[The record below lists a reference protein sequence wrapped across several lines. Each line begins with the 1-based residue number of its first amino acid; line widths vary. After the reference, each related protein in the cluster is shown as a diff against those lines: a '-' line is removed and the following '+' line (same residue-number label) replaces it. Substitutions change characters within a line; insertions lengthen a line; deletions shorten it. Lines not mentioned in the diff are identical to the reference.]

1 MAETR
6 ALVTRNLTL
15 DTWRMIEAVAPVIH
29 KSRLFG
35 VTSPEAAAAIA
46 LKGYELGFG
55 IAASFE
61 FIVVIQGKPA
71 LIPRGALALVLQSG
85 LLESMEIKDEPTAC
99 TVRMKRK
106 GGIEY
111 QLTYTMEQAR
121 KAGLVKPN
129 SAWESYGPNML
140 RWRCIGFVIDVLFP
154 DVCGGLKR
162 ADEFGADIDAEG
174 NIVEGTWA
182 PTAAPARPEPPV
194 VSTVTLDD
202 LLSQYSPEQIMAAN
216 DGRIPG
222 TDEEVAAVAARL
234 ASEGGNGG

>member
-1 MAETR
+1 MSETR
-6 ALVTRNLTL
+6 AMTTRNLTP
-15 DTWRMIEAVAPVIH
+15 DVWHMIEAVAPVIH

-85 LLESMEIKDEPTAC
+85 LLEGMEIKDEPNAC
-99 TVRMKRK
+99 TVWMKRK
-106 GGIEY
+106 SGIEY
-111 QLTYTMEQAR
+111 RLTYTMEQAR

-140 RWRCIGFVIDVLFP
+140 RWRCTGFVIDVLFP

-162 ADEFGADIDAEG
+162 ADEFGAEVDAEG
-174 NIVEGTWA
+174 NIVDGTWTPA
-182 PTAAPARPEPPV
+182 AAPAQPEPPV
-194 VSTVTLDD
+194 VSTVVTLDD
-202 LLSQYSPEQIMAAN
+202 LLGQYSPEQIMEAN
-216 DGRIPG
+216 EGKIPA
-222 TDEEVAAVAARL
+222 TDEEVAAVAEKL
-234 ASEGGNGG
+234 AGGNG